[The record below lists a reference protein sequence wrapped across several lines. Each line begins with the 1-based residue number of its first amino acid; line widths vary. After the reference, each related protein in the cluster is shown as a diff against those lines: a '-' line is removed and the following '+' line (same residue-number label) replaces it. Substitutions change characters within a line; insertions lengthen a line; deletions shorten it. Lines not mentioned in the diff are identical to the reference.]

1 MMVTWAQRQ
10 HLRWCKAVASGYIE
24 KVELVGFADS
34 LDVGCDEKRGHN
46 SNVCLVDD
54 GTVN

>member
-1 MMVTWAQRQ
+1 MMVTQAQP
-10 HLRWCKAVASGYIE
+10 LRWCKAGAFGYIE

-46 SNVCLVDD
+46 SSVCLVDD

>member
-10 HLRWCKAVASGYIE
+10 HLRWCKAVAFGYIE